1 VHSRLLEVGRERLCE
16 PLAVGLALDL
26 GQDLPCQRPLD
37 PEGLAEQLQE
47 QVAWIAQLR
56 SDVLFS

>member
-1 VHSRLLEVGRERLCE
+1 LCE